1 MTMKLILAI
10 ITITA
15 ALIFYTM
22 GVFSER
28 RSGTLQKKIQPERL
42 LCPAWQK
49 ELDF

>member
-15 ALIFYTM
+15 ALVFYTM

-28 RSGTLQKKIQPERL
+28 RSGTLQKKACDSFLVWSAI
-42 LCPAWQK
+42 
-49 ELDF
+49 

>member
-15 ALIFYTM
+15 ALVFYTM

-28 RSGTLQKKIQPERL
+28 RSGTL
-42 LCPAWQK
+42 
-49 ELDF
+49 DF

>member
-15 ALIFYTM
+15 ALVFYTM

-28 RSGTLQKKIQPERL
+28 RSGTLQKKSM
-42 LCPAWQK
+42 
-49 ELDF
+49 

>member
-22 GVFSER
+22 GVFSSRDAVEPC
-28 RSGTLQKKIQPERL
+28 KKSM
-42 LCPAWQK
+42 
-49 ELDF
+49 